1 MLSLRDLSTIYLV
14 WATISTSLVSGQRTT
29 YTGCHNHTEE
39 TVAIE
44 YCFGPDGAETARA
57 THSVAVATSL
67 PESVSASATTAG
79 AAQTTAVTGCHS
91 HETAVFC
98 INGAGGEVH
107 VEATPTREVPPA
119 YTGCHAHDTG
129 MYCMDPA
136 GNDVA
141 VHAEGAAAE
150 EEEEGHADTHAE
162 SEGQSCH
169 FHAGVEHC
177 VGGAEGEGVSCGLR
191 EREYNVGL
199 RVGSLFIVLVTSAI
213 GVLAPLLLHKLVI
226 GEVGATVLTVVK
238 QFGTGVI
245 ISTAFIHLYTHAQ
258 LMFSNECIGE
268 LSYEGTTSAIVMAG
282 IFLSFLVEYV
292 GLRAVAAHAARNPKT
307 STSTAQALGEQ
318 AKDGQNSPTSEEG
331 RNRNAFVS
339 LDHHHHTGP
348 NSHLSVL
355 MMEAGIIFHSVLI
368 GLTLVVAGDSFYQTL
383 LVVIVFHQFFEGL
396 ALGARI
402 SLLPGSIFPWKFV
415 MAVAF
420 ALITPI
426 GMAIGIGVLNTFNGN
441 SPSTVITFGTL
452 DALSAGILVWV
463 GVVDMW
469 ARDWVI
475 EGGELLSSGVLKTL
489 GAGASLCAG
498 MVLMGVLG
506 KWA

>member
-1 MLSLRDLSTIYLV
+1 MMSLKHLSAIALLWTASTPLV
-14 WATISTSLVSGQRTT
+14 RSQRTT
-29 YTGCHNHTEE
+29 YTGCHNHTEASAA
-39 TVAIE
+39 VE

-57 THSVAVATSL
+57 THALTGSATL
-67 PESVSASATTAG
+67 PVSVSASATAEP
-79 AAQTTAVTGCHS
+79 QTTAVTGCHS

-98 INGAGGEVH
+98 INGAGEEVH
-107 VEATPTREVPPA
+107 VEATPTGEVPPA
-119 YTGCHAHDTG
+119 YTGCHAHDGETF
-129 MYCMDPA
+129 CIDPD

-141 VHAEGAAAE
+141 IHAEGEAAE
-150 EEEEGHADTHAE
+150 EGHDDSHGHSHEGE
-162 SEGQSCH
+162 SEEQNCH

-177 VGGAEGEGVSCGLR
+177 VGGASEEVSCGLR

-226 GEVGATVLTVVK
+226 GSIGANILMAVK
-238 QFGTGVI
+238 QFGTGII
-245 ISTAFIHLYTHAQ
+245 ISTAFIHLYTHAN
-258 LMFSNECIGE
+258 LMFTNECIGD
-268 LSYEGTTSAIVMAG
+268 LGYEGTTSAIVMAG
-282 IFLSFLVEYV
+282 IFLSFLVEYI
-292 GLRAVAAHAARNPKT
+292 GLRIVAAHAARNPKT
-307 STSTAQALGEQ
+307 PAAPVIGEQ
-318 AKDGQNSPTSEEG
+318 TKSDSSSPTPEAS
-331 RNRNAFVS
+331 RTAFES
-339 LDHHHHTGP
+339 LDHHHVGP
-348 NSHLSVL
+348 NSHLSV
-355 MMEAGIIFHSVLI
+355 MVMEVGILFHSILI

-383 LVVIVFHQFFEGL
+383 LIVIVFHQFFEGL

-402 SLLPGSIFPWKFV
+402 SLLPGSIFPWKFA
-415 MAVAF
+415 MAIAF

-441 SPSTVITFGTL
+441 NPSTVITFGTL

-475 EGGELLSSGVLKTL
+475 EGGELLSSGLLKTL
-489 GAGASLCAG
+489 GAGVSLCAG
-498 MVLMGVLG
+498 MILMGVLG

>member
-1 MLSLRDLSTIYLV
+1 MFSLKRLSTISLL
-14 WATISTSLVSGQRTT
+14 WAISTPLVSGQRTT
-29 YTGCHNHTEE
+29 YTGCHNHTEAFA
-39 TVAIE
+39 TVE

-57 THSVAVATSL
+57 THAVTGSASL
-67 PESVSASATTAG
+67 PESVSASATAE
-79 AAQTTAVTGCHS
+79 AQTTAVTGCHS

-98 INGAGGEVH
+98 INGAGEEVH
-107 VEATPTREVPPA
+107 VEATPTGDVPPA
-119 YTGCHAHDTG
+119 YTGCHAHDSE
-129 MYCMDPA
+129 MYCIDPA

-141 VHAEGAAAE
+141 VHAEGEAAAE
-150 EEEEGHADTHAE
+150 EEAHGESHGE
-162 SEGQSCH
+162 SEGQNCH

-177 VGGAEGEGVSCGLR
+177 VGGEGEGVSCGLR

-226 GEVGATVLTVVK
+226 GSIGANILMAVK
-238 QFGTGVI
+238 QFGTGII
-245 ISTAFIHLYTHAQ
+245 ISTAFIHLYTHAN
-258 LMFSNECIGE
+258 LMFTNECIGE
-268 LSYEGTTSAIVMAG
+268 LGYEGTTSAIVMAG

-292 GLRAVAAHAARNPKT
+292 GLRSVAAHAARNPKT
-307 STSTAQALGEQ
+307 PAAQTLGDQGKGDSSSPPPEPSRTAFE
-318 AKDGQNSPTSEEG
+318 
-331 RNRNAFVS
+331 S
-339 LDHHHHTGP
+339 LDHHHVGP

-355 MMEAGIIFHSVLI
+355 VMEAGILFHSILI

-383 LVVIVFHQFFEGL
+383 LIVIVFHQFFEGL

-402 SLLPGSIFPWKFV
+402 SLLPGSIFPWKFA
-415 MAVAF
+415 MAIAF

-441 SPSTVITFGTL
+441 NPSTVITFGTL

-475 EGGELLSSGVLKTL
+475 EGGELLSSGILKTL
-489 GAGASLCAG
+489 GAGVSLCAG

>member
-1 MLSLRDLSTIYLV
+1 MLSLRGICTNSLL
-14 WATISTSLVSGQRTT
+14 WAISISLVSGQRTT
-29 YTGCHNHTEE
+29 YTGCHNHTENS
-39 TVAIE
+39 VAVE
-44 YCFGPDGAETARA
+44 YCYGPDGAETARA
-57 THSVAVATSL
+57 THAVTVATSL
-67 PESVSASATTAG
+67 PESVSASATAE
-79 AAQTTAVTGCHS
+79 AQTTAVTGCHS

-98 INGAGGEVH
+98 INGAGDEVH
-107 VEATPTREVPPA
+107 VEATPTGEVPPA
-119 YTGCHAHDTG
+119 YTGCHAHG
-129 MYCMDPA
+129 AEMYCMDPA

-141 VHAEGAAAE
+141 VHAEGEEAAE
-150 EEEEGHADTHAE
+150 EGHTDAHGE

-177 VGGAEGEGVSCGLR
+177 VGGSEEVSCGLR

-199 RVGSLFIVLVTSAI
+199 RIGSLFIVLVTSAI

-226 GEVGATVLTVVK
+226 GKIGATVLMAVK

-245 ISTAFIHLYTHAQ
+245 ISTAFIHL
-258 LMFSNECIGE
+258 MFTNDCIGE
-268 LSYEGTTSAIVMAG
+268 LSYEATTSAIVMVG
-282 IFLSFLVEYV
+282 IFLSFLVEYI
-292 GLRAVAAHAARNPKT
+292 GLRIVAAHAARHPKT
-307 STSTAQALGEQ
+307 STTETFGERN
-318 AKDGQNSPTSEEG
+318 KTDSNTPPPEE
-331 RNRNAFVS
+331 NRNAFVS
-339 LDHHHHTGP
+339 LDHHHVGP

-355 MMEAGIIFHSVLI
+355 VMEAGILFHSVLI

-383 LVVIVFHQFFEGL
+383 LIVIVFHQFFEGL

-402 SLLPGSIFPWKFV
+402 SLLPGPIFPSKLV
-415 MAVAF
+415 MATAF

-426 GMAIGIGVLNTFNGN
+426 GMAIGIGVLDTFNGN
-441 SPSTVITFGTL
+441 NPSTVITFGTL
-452 DALSAGILVWV
+452 DALSAGILIWV

-475 EGGELLSSGVLKTL
+475 EGGELLSSGILKTL

>member
-1 MLSLRDLSTIYLV
+1 MLSLKHLSTIPLL
-14 WATISTSLVSGQRTT
+14 WAISTPLVSGQRTT
-29 YTGCHNHTEE
+29 YTGCHNHTEASA
-39 TVAIE
+39 TVE

-57 THSVAVATSL
+57 THAVTGSASL
-67 PESVSASATTAG
+67 PESVSASATAE
-79 AAQTTAVTGCHS
+79 AQTTAVTGCHS

-98 INGAGGEVH
+98 INGAGEEVH
-107 VEATPTREVPPA
+107 VEATPTGDVPPA
-119 YTGCHAHDTG
+119 YTGCHAHDTE
-129 MYCMDPA
+129 M
-136 GNDVA
+136 
-141 VHAEGAAAE
+141 
-150 EEEEGHADTHAE
+150 
-162 SEGQSCH
+162 
-169 FHAGVEHC
+169 HC
-177 VGGAEGEGVSCGLR
+177 VGGEGEGVSCGLR

-226 GEVGATVLTVVK
+226 GSIGANILMAVK
-238 QFGTGVI
+238 QFGTGII
-245 ISTAFIHLYTHAQ
+245 ISTAFIHLYTHAN
-258 LMFSNECIGE
+258 LMFTNECIGE

-282 IFLSFLVEYV
+282 IFLSFLVEYI
-292 GLRAVAAHAARNPKT
+292 GLRIVAAHAARNPKT
-307 STSTAQALGEQ
+307 PAAQTLGDQGKADSSSPPPEPSRTAFE
-318 AKDGQNSPTSEEG
+318 
-331 RNRNAFVS
+331 S
-339 LDHHHHTGP
+339 LDHHHVGP

-355 MMEAGIIFHSVLI
+355 VMEAGILFHSILI

-383 LVVIVFHQFFEGL
+383 LIVIVFHQFFEGL

-402 SLLPGSIFPWKFV
+402 SLLPGSIFPWKFA
-415 MAVAF
+415 MAIAF

-441 SPSTVITFGTL
+441 NPSTVITFGTL

-475 EGGELLSSGVLKTL
+475 EGGELLSSGILKTL
-489 GAGASLCAG
+489 GAGVSLCAG